1 MTQKHVHAIALL
13 LQALSICK
21 HMLVRLQVVTLLI
34 LAHCSVRILEADLRE
49 SNGELRMAQKQLA
62 ESRRFV

>member
-1 MTQKHVHAIALL
+1 
-13 LQALSICK
+13 
-21 HMLVRLQVVTLLI
+21 
-34 LAHCSVRILEADLRE
+34 VRILEADLRE